1 MLEGVMAVNPHPPAS
16 QEIDLEATA
25 ELPRLDFDPAFDG
38 GTDTFIALA
47 TPADLSELADSLRD
61 VERRLKR
68 KTERLRELEEQ
79 LAVAAAA
86 QQQLRDDLDSER
98 RTVAEQL
105 EQERRSAASQL
116 DEMRRSTAAQ
126 AAELRHQARD
136 LEELRRR
143 TERQD
148 EALRHSQG
156 LRGVL
161 EGLLAEGDGA
171 VADIEARHAAEMAAR
186 DERTARQLHEAVER
200 EAKLKSESESTLAA
214 MRQAQVDHAA
224 QLVAE
229 RAAHAAALAQ
239 ALEAQRREAAAE
251 VAEREVALRATL
263 AQQQEELA
271 ELRAND
277 EAACAGIEIFEQQR
291 QRIGALES
299 ELAVAQEW
307 ANQLEQDQNASREQ
321 ILRLESDA
329 RESMSLLGNLQQNIA
344 RLGQEDSGARPGLK
358 VVGDP
363 LPERYLE
370 SVEDGTEAVHPL
382 GRRTTIGRTPDNDIQ
397 IVATFISRNHAVML
411 GSAEHCILEDLNSTN
426 GVAVNGR
433 RVTRHALHDGD
444 IVTIG
449 QTRFRYRQST

>member
-1 MLEGVMAVNPHPPAS
+1 MLEGVMAVNPHPSAS
-16 QEIDLEATA
+16 QEMDLEATA
-25 ELPRLDFDPAFDG
+25 ELPRLDFEAASDG

-47 TPADLSELADSLRD
+47 TPADLPDLADSLRD
-61 VERRLKR
+61 VESRLKR

-79 LAVAAAA
+79 LAVAASA

-98 RTVAEQL
+98 HEA
-105 EQERRSAASQL
+105 
-116 DEMRRSTAAQ
+116 RRSTAAM

-148 EALRHSQG
+148 EALRHAQG

-171 VADIEARHAAEMAAR
+171 VADIAARHAAEMAAR
-186 DERTARQLHEAVER
+186 EERTARQVHESVER
-200 EAKLKSESESTLAA
+200 EARLKSESASTLAA
-214 MRQAQVDHAA
+214 MKQAQVDHEA

-239 ALEAQRREAAAE
+239 ALEAQRKEDWAL
-251 VAEREVALRATL
+251 VAEQEEALRATI
-263 AQQQEELA
+263 AQQQEELT

-277 EAACAGIEIFEQQR
+277 EAACAGIAIFEQQR
-291 QRIGALES
+291 QRIGTLES
-299 ELAVAQEW
+299 ELTVAQERS
-307 ANQLEQDQNASREQ
+307 NQLEHDQNASREQ

-329 RESMSLLGNLQQNIA
+329 RASIALLGELQQSIA
-344 RLGQEDSGARPGLK
+344 RLGQEDSGARPALR

-370 SVEDGTEAVHPL
+370 SVEDGAEAVHPL

-433 RVTRHALHDGD
+433 RVTRQALHDGD
-444 IVTIG
+444 IVSIG
-449 QTRFRYRQST
+449 QTRFRYRQAT

>member
-1 MLEGVMAVNPHPPAS
+1 MLAGAMSVNPHQPPS
-16 QEIDLEATA
+16 PEIDLEATA
-25 ELPRLDFDPAFDG
+25 ELPLMDFEVASDG

-47 TPADLSELADSLRD
+47 TPADLPDLADSLRD
-61 VERRLKR
+61 VESRLKR

-79 LAVAAAA
+79 LAVAASA

-98 RTVAEQL
+98 HEA
-105 EQERRSAASQL
+105 
-116 DEMRRSTAAQ
+116 RRSTAAM

-148 EALRHSQG
+148 EALRHAQG

-171 VADIEARHAAEMAAR
+171 VADIAARHAAEMAAR
-186 DERTARQLHEAVER
+186 EERTGRQVHESVER
-200 EAKLKSESESTLAA
+200 EARLKSESASTLAA
-214 MRQAQVDHAA
+214 MKQAQVDHEA

-239 ALEAQRREAAAE
+239 ALEAQRKEDWAL
-251 VAEREVALRATL
+251 VAEQEEALRATI
-263 AQQQEELA
+263 AQQQEELT

-277 EAACAGIEIFEQQR
+277 EAACAGIAIFEQQR
-291 QRIGALES
+291 QRIGTLES
-299 ELAVAQEW
+299 ELTVAQERS
-307 ANQLEQDQNASREQ
+307 NQLENDQNASREQ

-329 RESMSLLGNLQQNIA
+329 RASIALLGELQQSIA
-344 RLGQEDSGARPGLK
+344 RLGQEDSGARPALR

-370 SVEDGTEAVHPL
+370 SVEDGAEAVHPL

-433 RVTRHALHDGD
+433 RVTRQALHDGD
-444 IVTIG
+444 IVSIG
-449 QTRFRYRQST
+449 QTRFRYRQAT